1 MNTNFSN
8 KLNYIKFSGTDPTS
22 PLHPSLPACS
32 RTVQFLVDSVG
43 QCTSNAEVDPLF
55 QHILQCLPGAIAD
68 HIIINTTNRYNRKL
82 RLAVFVFGWVHCRV
96 FENLMGTQ
104 VKPLDCAWADK
115 TLSQPITLFYS
126 LSLSSWTQ
134 DTVCPCKNWLKLRPV
149 DIGRQLVLASCQF
162 GCRQLKISTT
172 RRLSVHPPPNWS
184 RAPWL
189 SPAPNGSRFKRK
201 TTTTGEPATRRRW
214 RIQWQRWIG
223 IGRFDAERLNDNF
236 QCRLPRVDTASV
248 ITGRQILKGWRWHS
262 NGLFNV

>member
-1 MNTNFSN
+1 M
-8 KLNYIKFSGTDPTS
+8 
-22 PLHPSLPACS
+22 
-32 RTVQFLVDSVG
+32 
-43 QCTSNAEVDPLF
+43 
-55 QHILQCLPGAIAD
+55 D

-172 RRLSVHPPPNWS
+172 SRLSVHPPPNWS

-189 SPAPNGSRFKRK
+189 SPAPMVADLNEKRRPLESRLRA
-201 TTTTGEPATRRRW
+201 GDE
-214 RIQWQRWIG
+214 G
-223 IGRFDAERLNDNF
+223 YDGDVE
-236 QCRLPRVDTASV
+236 SV
-248 ITGRQILKGWRWHS
+248 SEDLMQKD
-262 NGLFNV
+262 